1 MAGIFAALI
10 AGFIL
15 GLLVGFLM
23 RSESRRF
30 ENPFSSQEH
39 TEH

>member
-1 MAGIFAALI
+1 MPDIFVALI
-10 AGFIL
+10 VGFIL

-23 RSESRRF
+23 RSESRRV